1 MTGAHFL
8 LDHAG
13 EPLTRVDSV
22 DVPEHLIRAE
32 MVAQR
37 VPEAARELD
46 VRRAFI
52 EQMQWTKDVGV
63 TSDTGK
69 FRSFE
74 RAQSRADEVLV
85 PANAAVEAAS
95 RPVRGINS
103 LSYKLRYGFR
113 PPRRRDLRRLRH
125 SHEGVEVGDGLL
137 GTLSVRAVA
146 GFRIDPEPGV
156 RDRSREAVLTLP
168 RKQLI
173 LFSRPVALAVR
184 RRVGGPG

>member
-37 VPEAARELD
+37 VPEAVRELD
-46 VRRAFI
+46 GRRAFI

-113 PPRRRDLRRLRH
+113 PPRRRDLRAI
-125 SHEGVEVGDGLL
+125 
-137 GTLSVRAVA
+137 T
-146 GFRIDPEPGV
+146 P
-156 RDRSREAVLTLP
+156 
-168 RKQLI
+168 
-173 LFSRPVALAVR
+173 LA
-184 RRVGGPG
+184 